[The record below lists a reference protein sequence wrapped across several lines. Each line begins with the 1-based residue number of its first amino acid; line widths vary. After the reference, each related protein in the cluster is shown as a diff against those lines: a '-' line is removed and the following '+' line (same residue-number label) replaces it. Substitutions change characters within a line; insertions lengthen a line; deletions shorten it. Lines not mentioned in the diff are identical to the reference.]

1 MAFIAEYPSA
11 NAFLQMNTAGAHE
24 PGDGDDQLNREEK
37 QVPHRHGRLPE
48 TPCSARLLVPGG
60 SRYD

>member
-1 MAFIAEYPSA
+1 M
-11 NAFLQMNTAGAHE
+11 LQEQGLGDDRANTAGTHE

-37 QVPHRHGRLPE
+37 QISHRQGRLPG
-48 TPCSARLLVPGG
+48 TPCSARLLVQGG